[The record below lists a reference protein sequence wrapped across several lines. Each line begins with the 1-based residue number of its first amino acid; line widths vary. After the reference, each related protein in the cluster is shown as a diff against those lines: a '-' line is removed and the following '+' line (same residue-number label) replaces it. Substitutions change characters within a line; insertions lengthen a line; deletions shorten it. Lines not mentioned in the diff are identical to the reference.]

1 MRDVEIL
8 ENIDLQKIIEELKSR
23 EKKLKHLT
31 DQNGLVN
38 EKIERA
44 NIENEKKIYEMKIK
58 LEKER
63 EMKSQ
68 AFDLLDNMRLEMKAI
83 EGKDMSNSDL
93 WKQKCKELFEI
104 CKDL

>member
-1 MRDVEIL
+1 
-8 ENIDLQKIIEELKSR
+8 
-23 EKKLKHLT
+23 
-31 DQNGLVN
+31 
-38 EKIERA
+38 
-44 NIENEKKIYEMKIK
+44 MKIK